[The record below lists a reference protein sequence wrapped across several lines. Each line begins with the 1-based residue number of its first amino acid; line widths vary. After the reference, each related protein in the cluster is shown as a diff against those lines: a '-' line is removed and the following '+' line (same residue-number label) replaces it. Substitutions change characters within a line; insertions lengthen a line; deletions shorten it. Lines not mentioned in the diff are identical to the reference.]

1 MLPLMRISDHCPG
14 GDSLIALGTGAA
26 MVTEYYNTCFVL
38 RSDDGR
44 LLLTD
49 GGGGGEIMRR
59 FKQAHLDWNA
69 LEGMFITHCHC
80 DHLLGAVWVV
90 RKLATMILRGERQEG
105 MSICALPEVANALRT
120 ICSLTLGPKENA
132 VLEGPL
138 CIEAVRDGETRFLA
152 GRECTFFDIHSLKAP
167 QFGFS
172 ALLEGEKRFVCMG
185 DEPVD
190 ARCSRYALGADWLAA
205 ETYCL
210 DSMRDVFHPE
220 KIRHSTVKETAEQAE
235 RFGVRNLILWHTED
249 RATFGQRRELFTEEA
264 ARHYSG
270 NVFVP
275 DDLEHIAL
283 SERAS

>member
-1 MLPLMRISDHCPG
+1 
-14 GDSLIALGTGAA
+14 
-26 MVTEYYNTCFVL
+26 
-38 RSDDGR
+38 
-44 LLLTD
+44 
-49 GGGGGEIMRR
+49 
-59 FKQAHLDWNA
+59 
-69 LEGMFITHCHC
+69 
-80 DHLLGAVWVV
+80 
-90 RKLATMILRGERQEG
+90 MILRGERQEG

-132 VLEGPL
+132 VLDGPL
-138 CIEAVRDGETRFLA
+138 RIEAVRDGETRFLA
-152 GRECTFFDIHSLKAP
+152 GRECTFFDIHSVKAP

-205 ETYCL
+205 EAYCL

-249 RATFGQRRELFTEEA
+249 RATFGQRRGTVYGRSRTALFRECVLYPTIWSISPSVKELLNHM
-264 ARHYSG
+264 RHRRLPDAH
-270 NVFVP
+270 VVP
-275 DDLEHIAL
+275 
-283 SERAS
+283 

>member
-1 MLPLMRISDHCPG
+1 MLPATRISNHCPS

-38 RSDDGR
+38 CSGDGR

-59 FKQAHLDWNA
+59 FKQANLDWNA
-69 LEGMFITHCHC
+69 LDAMFITHCHC

-105 MSICALPEVANALRT
+105 MSICALPAVADALRA

-138 CIEAVRDGETRFLA
+138 HIEAVRDGETRFLA

-172 ALLEGEKRFVCMG
+172 ALLEGKKRFVCMG
-185 DEPVD
+185 DEPID
-190 ARCSRYALGADWLAA
+190 ARCARYALGADWLAA
-205 ETYCL
+205 EAYCL
-210 DSMRDVFHPE
+210 DSMRDLVPSGKNPSQHG
-220 KIRHSTVKETAEQAE
+220 KRNGGTGRKV
-235 RFGVRNLILWHTED
+235 RVRNLILWHTED
-249 RATFGQRRELFTEEA
+249 RATLGRRRELFTEEA
-264 ARHYSG
+264 ARYYSG

-275 DDLEHIAL
+275 GRSGAYRPL
-283 SERAS
+283 